1 MNVWK
6 LTAAK
11 TLACVAENPVA
22 REGKRKIRVTKVFV
36 NKDDASIFSGAL
48 RVNYPR
54 VMGRFAVGVVADD
67 NEGLYRKGTR
77 VLLHTILP
85 EQIDETDCPKAE
97 TPVIMGQTADGFL
110 RDFVFVDENDIT
122 PLPDAVNDEKALLI
136 QYVALAKAAIDKL
149 SPQKGDHIAVIGGD
163 MLGLFVCQLLIY
175 QQVSP
180 ILVDSRKSSLDFA
193 RNCGVY
199 YTSLADE
206 TLLSNLGDVTGGRF
220 ADGVIYAAADENGAA
235 PFPICARGKTVV
247 FCGQNGNEIQLPLN
261 DILEKQL
268 SVHGISE
275 GTDYIETAINLI
287 ANKAVNLSVYR
298 ANTIGADALAAL
310 FLDFMQNPVRP
321 VDELN
326 IVNLL

>member
-11 TLACVAENPVA
+11 TLTCVAETPAA

-85 EQIDETDCPKAE
+85 EQIGETNNPNAGM
-97 TPVIMGQTADGFL
+97 PVIMGQTADGFL
-110 RDFVFVDENDIT
+110 RDFVFSDENDIT

-149 SPQKGDHIAVIGGD
+149 CPQKGDHIAVIGGD

-180 ILVDSRKSSLDFA
+180 ILVDSRKTSLDFA

-206 TLLSNLGDVTGGRF
+206 TLLSNIGGITGGRF
-220 ADGVIYAAADENGAA
+220 ADGAIYAATDENGAA
-235 PFPICARGKTVV
+235 PFPICAREKTVV
-247 FCGQNGNEIQLPLN
+247 FCGQSGNGIQLPLN
-261 DILEKQL
+261 EILEKQL

-275 GTDYIETAINLI
+275 GTDYIKTAINLI

-310 FLDFMQNPVRP
+310 FRDYMQNPVRP
-321 VDELN
+321 VNELN